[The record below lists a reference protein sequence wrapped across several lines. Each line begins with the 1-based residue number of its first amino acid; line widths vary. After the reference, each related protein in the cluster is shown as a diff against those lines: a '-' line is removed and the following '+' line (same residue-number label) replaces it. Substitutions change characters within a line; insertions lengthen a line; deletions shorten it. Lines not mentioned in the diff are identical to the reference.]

1 LVLRTF
7 IWGFPHQYRAPAPAG
22 TTIALEIAG
31 IGAWTLTSAATGWS
45 LGEGHAAA
53 PAAGLRISGEA
64 AWRLLTGA
72 PYDAREVQLSGDL
85 ALAEPLLR
93 VRGIIV

>member
-7 IWGFPHQYRAPAPAG
+7 IWGFPHQYRAPAPDG
-22 TTIALEIAG
+22 SVIALEIAG
-31 IGAWTLTSAATGWS
+31 VGSWSLTRTATGWS
-45 LGEGHAAA
+45 LDEEHAAE
-53 PAAGLRISGEA
+53 PAAGLRMSGEA

-72 PYDAREVQLSGDL
+72 RYDAGQVQLTGDP
-85 ALAEPLLR
+85 ALAGSLLR